1 MITPNGSDN
10 YAHDVMDDTVSADM
24 NTVALKLNIMWCK
37 NLQYSMAGIEHW
49 TGLYDCAINK
59 DDALVCIN
67 EEDYM

>member
-37 NLQYSMAGIEHW
+37 NLQYGWYWALDWFIW
-49 TGLYDCAINK
+49 LCNK
-59 DDALVCIN
+59 
-67 EEDYM
+67 